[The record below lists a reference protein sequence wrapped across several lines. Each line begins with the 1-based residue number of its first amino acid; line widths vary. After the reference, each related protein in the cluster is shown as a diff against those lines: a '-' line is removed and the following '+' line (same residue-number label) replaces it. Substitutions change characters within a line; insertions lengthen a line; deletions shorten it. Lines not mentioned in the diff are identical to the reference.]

1 MNDFGLQTVRNA
13 LGHLKPP
20 GGKTPPGSRTDPNA
34 LATRPD
40 ALAPITH
47 LHMRTF
53 HSTDGCDTAGCI
65 AGLAITLFP
74 DAARKA
80 AWDLIAEQHWRPGRL
95 PVPIPRIVAAIL
107 DAPHID
113 VCNLLYPA
121 AAHYALD
128 RITPAEAIA
137 AIDRFAAGH
146 APWPIDR
153 PVP

>member
-1 MNDFGLQTVRNA
+1 MHRNHERIRSTLERLA
-13 LGHLKPP
+13 PP
-20 GGKTPPGSRTDPNA
+20 GGTTPPGSRTDPRK
-34 LATRPD
+34 LASNPNG
-40 ALAPITH
+40 LAPLTRF
-47 LHMRTF
+47 HMGTF
-53 HSTDGCDTAGCI
+53 HSTDGRDTAGCI

-74 DAARKA
+74 DAARNA
-80 AWDLIAEQHWRPGRL
+80 AWDLIAERRWRPGRL

-107 DAPHID
+107 DAPHSD

-121 AAHYALD
+121 PAHYALD